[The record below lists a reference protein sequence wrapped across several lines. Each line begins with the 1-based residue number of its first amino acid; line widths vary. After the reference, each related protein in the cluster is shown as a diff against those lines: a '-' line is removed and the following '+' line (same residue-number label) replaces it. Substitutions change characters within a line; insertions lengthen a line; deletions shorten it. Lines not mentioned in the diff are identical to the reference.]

1 MSLPLLTTNVTEVVI
16 TPFLELSLQ
25 PSGSPGWGL
34 VTNNNLIKLENFI
47 ETQSGAIT
55 TIQQTVDNALLS
67 LNAGFTQLQ
76 SDVQNEAIER
86 SEQDANL
93 QTQIDAIP
101 DNLSLT
107 TRFTNRALTA
117 NSPATLVHN
126 LGAFP
131 AVTIVRQ
138 IGISGGTDVTHYFD
152 TSVQHNGPNQIIV
165 TVGVSGVY
173 TIICNT

>member
-34 VTNNNLIKLENFI
+34 VTNNNLIKLENFTQ
-47 ETQSGAIT
+47 TQSETIT
-55 TIQQTVDNALLS
+55 ALQQTVDNALSS
-67 LNAGFTQLQ
+67 LNASFTLLQ
-76 SDVQNEAIER
+76 SDVQDEAIDR
-86 SEQDANL
+86 SNQDANL
-93 QTQIDAIP
+93 QSQIDAIP

-107 TRFTNRALTA
+107 TRFVNRALTA

-126 LGAFP
+126 LGLFP
-131 AVTIVRQ
+131 AVTIIRQ
-138 IGISGGTDVTHYFD
+138 IGVSGGTDVTHYFD
-152 TSVQHNGPNQIIV
+152 TVIQHNGPNQIIV
-165 TVGVSGVY
+165 TVGVGGVY